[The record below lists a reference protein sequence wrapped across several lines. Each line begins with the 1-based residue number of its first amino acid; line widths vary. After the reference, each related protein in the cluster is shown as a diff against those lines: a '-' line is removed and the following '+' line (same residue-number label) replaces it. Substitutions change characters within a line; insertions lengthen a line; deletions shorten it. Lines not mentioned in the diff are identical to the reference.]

1 MYVCM
6 YACMYI
12 CMYVLRLSKK
22 SNKKFLVIAASTA
35 VMFFVSFSNLISYSM
50 YINLSEFVRLD
61 YSPSVI
67 WSLRKGTNLLYKN
80 NIRHTTS
87 EYKFYLSPFFH
98 YYLTNLGDLFWKIAK
113 YKHNDTLINTKFK
126 LTRYWLL
133 NPGIVCVIKIP
144 GARRFLL
151 LNLAINGVT
160 SE

>member
-1 MYVCM
+1 MYVCIYVCM
-6 YACMYI
+6 Y
-12 CMYVLRLSKK
+12 LRLLKK
-22 SNKKFLVIAASTA
+22 SNKKFLVIAASTS
-35 VMFFVSFSNLISYSM
+35 VTFFVSFSNLISYSM
-50 YINLSEFVRLD
+50 YINLREFVRLD

-67 WSLRKGTNLLYKN
+67 WSLREGTNLLYKN

-98 YYLTNLGDLFWKIAK
+98 YYLTNPGDLFLKIAK
-113 YKHNDTLINTKFK
+113 YKHNDTMINTKFK

-151 LNLAINGVT
+151 LNLATNGVT